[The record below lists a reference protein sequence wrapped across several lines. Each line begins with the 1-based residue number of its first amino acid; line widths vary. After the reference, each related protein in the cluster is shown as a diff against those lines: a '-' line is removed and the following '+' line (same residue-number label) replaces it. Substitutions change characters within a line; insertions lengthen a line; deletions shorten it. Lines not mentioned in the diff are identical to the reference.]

1 MTTHE
6 AYDNEAGEEDD
17 IVLES
22 PPADQQSTLTPASPQ
37 EEAILQEWCSQEHV
51 SLPLRDLNISDGTV
65 KPLSPEEEK
74 ELREHINSGHLKKSN
89 LCKGCLLSEGP
100 RRIHRRIRDVDRA
113 THVLHI
119 DIAGP
124 LIESNDGF
132 HYFLVG
138 ALAIA

>member
-74 ELREHINSGHLKKSN
+74 ELRDTSTLVISRKAISAKDAFFQKDHDAFTAGSEMLIV
-89 LCKGCLLSEGP
+89 LLMFC
-100 RRIHRRIRDVDRA
+100 
-113 THVLHI
+113 T
-119 DIAGP
+119 
-124 LIESNDGF
+124 LISQDLSLSRMTDF
-132 HYFLVG
+132 TTS
-138 ALAIA
+138 